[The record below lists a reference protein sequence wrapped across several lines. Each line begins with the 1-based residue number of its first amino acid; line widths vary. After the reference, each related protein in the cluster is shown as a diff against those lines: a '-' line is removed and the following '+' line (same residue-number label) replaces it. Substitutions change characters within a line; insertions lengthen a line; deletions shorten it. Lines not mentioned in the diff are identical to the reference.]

1 IQVVCIGVLP
11 GLATSTKPL
20 ADAGARVLG
29 PGGGTLL
36 AVGALVSAVGTLGGT
51 LLAGSRLLFALGER
65 GDLPTILARTDP
77 RRHTPSLAI
86 LLTSAAALLLTLT
99 GTFNYTIT
107 LNVISRLLVFLCTA
121 VALLVFRGRR
131 TAPPARLRLPGGPA
145 LAVVTCAACL
155 WLLGSS
161 G

>member
-1 IQVVCIGVLP
+1 
-11 GLATSTKPL
+11 
-20 ADAGARVLG
+20 
-29 PGGGTLL
+29 
-36 AVGALVSAVGTLGGT
+36 
-51 LLAGSRLLFALGER
+51 ER
-65 GDLPTILARTDP
+65 GDLPTVLARTDP

-161 G
+161 GRRELRDLAIALAAGALVFVARRAWAGRRRPGGRVARVE